1 MATRMN
7 TPPSHWHDFP
17 APWFDALYL
26 LPKSNTYG
34 TEGGWETV
42 YMGERYNE
50 LKTAQ
55 EQLEHAHKNCDDV
68 NSKQYYGSLL
78 WSLRMHLEMTCIGP
92 KRNPPYADFITSW
105 RDLGDISKVVIA
117 ARRWWYKKNHPEA
130 AKTLEP
136 FDTWTLKFNDC
147 DADGCITYNKD
158 HPDSSL
164 LKNHLHWCSSCS
176 KTYTNEECD
185 IEIPQEWEAWLEEIN
200 EAYIR
205 YMTVLENA
213 ISSMS
218 GKSHSVTIFDPEK
231 LSLHHN
237 IVLDVFRMSDSA
249 KSMGAIGNM
258 IMGRTNTHL
267 VHESGEKCECSL
279 CKPY

>member
-1 MATRMN
+1 
-7 TPPSHWHDFP
+7 
-17 APWFDALYL
+17 
-26 LPKSNTYG
+26 
-34 TEGGWETV
+34 
-42 YMGERYNE
+42 
-50 LKTAQ
+50 
-55 EQLEHAHKNCDDV
+55 
-68 NSKQYYGSLL
+68 
-78 WSLRMHLEMTCIGP
+78 MHLEMTCIGP

-185 IEIPQEWEAWLEEIN
+185 IEIPQEWEEWLEEIN

-205 YMTVLENA
+205 YMTVLGNA

-218 GKSHSVTIFDPEK
+218 GNSPAHVGRQFVTIFDPEK
-231 LSLHHN
+231 LSLNNN
-237 IVLDVFRMSDSA
+237 IVLDVFHKSDSGITHFV
-249 KSMGAIGNM
+249 KGRKNPVIRDM

-267 VHESGEKCECSL
+267 VHESGEKCGYHSVGPPGFDPTGTLTPIQAWCSI
-279 CKPY
+279 KWDDEWRKK